1 MECAAQDR
9 EDRGFSPRRQVHAFP
24 CTVADVAIHF
34 WINRH
39 AGAVLLRWR
48 VGDETPSEASSTSPD
63 QPTDLLALAVGV
75 LAYARSHRRGS
86 AGRVEVEAD
95 GVREVVDDHEQAE
108 QLVRS
113 RLGLPA
119 SGL

>member
-1 MECAAQDR
+1 MAR
-9 EDRGFSPRRQVHAFP
+9 
-24 CTVADVAIHF
+24 
-34 WINRH
+34 
-39 AGAVLLRWR
+39 AV
-48 VGDETPSEASSTSPD
+48 V
-63 QPTDLLALAVGV
+63 DLP
-75 LAYARSHRRGS
+75 S